1 MIQVR
6 LFGPIE
12 ISLNGQPLPRLRS
25 KKGRWLIALL
35 ALRVGKPLNRE
46 WLAQTLW
53 PDQDLTSAKAYL
65 RQTLTELRTVLGPA
79 SALLQSPD
87 PQHLSL
93 SLEVRVDLAEFDAAI
108 AHDPQAAVALYTARL
123 LEDCDEEWAIE
134 ARRTSE
140 AILAETLAN
149 LGERA
154 APFQAVAYF
163 ARLVEL
169 DPFRES
175 AQRSLIKALFE
186 LGDDAAA
193 TKAYRVFKLLLH
205 RELHTEPSP
214 ETTALYRELRARI
227 VEKNA
232 LVASGFQIG
241 SQPAS
246 ENHAPNGARLSTGLL
261 LHRPLRS
268 ASPSFLLPERRARA
282 QAPTFAPC
290 RFRIFQW
297 RLGRKLTGRMSS
309 KWARSFLPD
318 GPRSRRKL
326 SAAPVSQKLSL
337 RSQRLFGE
345 WPSPSTRA
353 PS

>member
-246 ENHAPNGARLSTGLL
+246 ENHAPNGARLSTRNKFLWLAAASSFAIGISFIFIAGATG
-261 LHRPLRS
+261 PS
-268 ASPSFLLPERRARA
+268 ASP
-282 QAPTFAPC
+282 
-290 RFRIFQW
+290 
-297 RLGRKLTGRMSS
+297 
-309 KWARSFLPD
+309 D
-318 GPRSRRKL
+318 
-326 SAAPVSQKLSL
+326 L
-337 RSQRLFGE
+337 RSLPIQDLSVAAWKEAYG
-345 WPSPSTRA
+345 PN
-353 PS
+353 